1 METAQMPF
9 SDGGGPP
16 APMQTDLGVRGSG
29 WANTSV
35 QASSVP
41 GSQVNERVPMNC
53 DLVRM
58 FRVGDVSLS
67 YETNGLF
74 LLGRRQGF
82 LGYVLLAE

>member
-41 GSQVNERVPMNC
+41 GSQVNERVPMKC

-58 FRVGDVSLS
+58 FHVGDVSLS
-67 YETNGLF
+67 YETN
-74 LLGRRQGF
+74 RSVSSWSPSGF
-82 LGYVLLAE
+82 SRLRLAS